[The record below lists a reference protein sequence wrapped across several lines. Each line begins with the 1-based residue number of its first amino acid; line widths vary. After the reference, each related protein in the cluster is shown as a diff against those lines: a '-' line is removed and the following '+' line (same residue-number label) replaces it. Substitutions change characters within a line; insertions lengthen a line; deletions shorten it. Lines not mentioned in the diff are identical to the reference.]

1 MNKPTQLLF
10 ISALICMLSA
20 CSSGSNSRYHMEHD
34 AAPLRAPTALEM
46 QDAVVVDVKKSASA
60 SRPYEVLGKRYTPM
74 LDEKGYTEEGIASWY
89 GRKFHGYH
97 TSNGEIYDMFAMSAA
112 HKTLPL
118 PSFVRV
124 TNTANNKSV
133 IVRVNDRGPFH
144 DDRIIDL
151 SYAAAYKLGYYTHGT
166 AKVKLEAITLDS
178 IPARKTYIQVAA
190 GSTLSNIEALASTL
204 RLQYQVPTNIV
215 KADNIY
221 RLHLGPIKD
230 AQHAQDVLKK
240 LKQNQFQNAFLLYT
254 Q

>member
-1 MNKPTQLLF
+1 MRHSTKLLF
-10 ISALICMLSA
+10 ITSLILFLSA
-20 CSSGSNSRYHMEHD
+20 CSSGPSSRYSMRHD
-34 AAPLRAPTALEM
+34 AAPLRAPTTLEM

-60 SRPYEVLGKRYTPM
+60 SRSYEVLGKRYSPM
-74 LDEKGYTEEGIASWY
+74 LDETGYKEEGIASWY

-97 TSNGEIYDMFAMSAA
+97 TSNGETYDMFAMTAA

-124 TNTANNKSV
+124 TNTANGKSV

-151 SYAAAYKLGYYTHGT
+151 SYAAAYKLGYYNHGT
-166 AKVKLEAITLDS
+166 AKVKLEAVTLAGS
-178 IPARKTYIQVAA
+178 AARQTYIQVAA
-190 GSTLSNIEALASTL
+190 GSTLANIEALASTL
-204 RLQYQVPTNIV
+204 RAQYKLPTNIV
-215 KADNIY
+215 QKDAIF

-230 AQHAQDVLKK
+230 TQHADQVLKK